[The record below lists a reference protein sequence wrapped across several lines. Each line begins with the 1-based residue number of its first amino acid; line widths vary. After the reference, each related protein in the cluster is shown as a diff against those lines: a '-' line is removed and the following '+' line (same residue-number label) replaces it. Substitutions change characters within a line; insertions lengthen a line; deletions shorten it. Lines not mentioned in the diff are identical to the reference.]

1 MARKPEDTSYYKRS
15 DVPTALTQL
24 DALPHHLAH
33 ESLFATGCDHLNFRT
48 GADLRAVLN
57 IDQKRQEPNR
67 RTALGWNSFAAADRE
82 ASSVLE

>member
-1 MARKPEDTSYYKRS
+1 
-15 DVPTALTQL
+15 LTQR
-24 DALPHHLAH
+24 DALPHHFAH

-48 GADLRAVLN
+48 GTNLREVFN
-57 IDQKRQEPNR
+57 IDQKWRESND